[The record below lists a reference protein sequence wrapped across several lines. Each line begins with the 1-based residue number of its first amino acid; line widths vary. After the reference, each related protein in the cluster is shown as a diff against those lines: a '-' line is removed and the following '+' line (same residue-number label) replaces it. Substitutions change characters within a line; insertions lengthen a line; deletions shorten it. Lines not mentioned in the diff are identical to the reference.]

1 MQPESLYPAE
11 MDAFLG
17 VERSLNGLRWHAPM
31 GDWDAAARLAQRFN
45 LPEVIA
51 RLLHTRGVA
60 EEGVEQFLRP
70 TLRDHLPDPF
80 TLQGMAGMA
89 DFAAQAIIDQK
100 KFAIFGDF
108 DVDGA
113 TSSALLY
120 RFLKACGIEAPVY
133 IPERLTE
140 GYGPNRAALQSLK
153 DNGAAILFLLDCGTT
168 AHEIVAAGQAMGL
181 EIIILDH
188 HEPEDALAPASH
200 VINPKRRD
208 DESGL
213 TMLAAVGVT
222 FMACVAINKVLRERG
237 FYSPPQAGGQGA
249 EPSLKDWLDLVALG
263 TVCDMVPLT
272 GVNRLLVR
280 HGFAV
285 MNRLLNPGIKALAQV
300 SSIEPPFTPYHLGFM
315 LGPRINAGSR
325 LHESNLGAR
334 LLCTDDAAE
343 AQQIAWTLHDCNEKR
358 KALQAQMERQALAM
372 VEEKNLAQEP
382 IIILDHPDWH
392 TGLSGLVAGKVK
404 DQFNRPTV
412 VIAYAENAQGL
423 REGRGSGRSVPGVNM
438 AAAFGAAVSEGL
450 LLKGGGHAMAGG
462 FTVLPEQIDALRIF
476 LRAHVLR
483 QSSGAPIVADCL
495 VDGLLTVRAVQA
507 ELVHLLENVMGPFG
521 QGFEEPVFVLG
532 PVRIHAAD
540 VLGSGGHVR
549 VMISDWE
556 GGPRI
561 KAMAFGGTKNVI
573 GQALLKQGRDPFYLL
588 GHLKLN
594 RWQGRES
601 AEFHIKDAA
610 PTIQAENFN
619 KTQIQ
624 I

>member
-1 MQPESLYPAE
+1 

-17 VERSLNGLRWHAPM
+17 VERSLSGARWVMPGADLLQI
-31 GDWDAAARLAQRFN
+31 GQLAQRFN
-45 LPEVIA
+45 LPEAIA
-51 RLLHTRGVA
+51 RLLHTRGIT
-60 EEGVEQFLRP
+60 ETGVEQFLRP
-70 TLRDHLPDPF
+70 TLRDHLPDPC
-80 TLQGMAGMA
+80 TLQGMAEMA
-89 DFAAQAIIDQK
+89 AFAAQAIIDQK

-120 RFLKACGIEAPVY
+120 RFLRACGIEATVY

-140 GYGPNRAALQSLK
+140 GYGPNTAALQTLRN
-153 DNGAAILFLLDCGTT
+153 NGAEILFLLDCGTT
-168 AHEIVAAGQAMGL
+168 AHETVAAGQAMGL

-188 HEPEDALAPASH
+188 HEPEDQLAPATH

-208 DESGL
+208 DNSGL
-213 TMLAAVGVT
+213 SMLAAVGVT
-222 FMACVAINKVLRERG
+222 FMACVAINKVLREHG
-237 FYSPPQAGGQGA
+237 FFESRPA
-249 EPSLKDWLDLVALG
+249 PSLKDFLDLVALG

-280 HGFAV
+280 QGFAV

-325 LHESNLGAR
+325 VHESDLGAK
-334 LLCTDDAAE
+334 LLCTDDEAE
-343 AQQIAWTLHDCNEKR
+343 AQQIAWLLHDCNEKR
-358 KALQAQMERQALAM
+358 KALQAQMEREALAM
-372 VEEKNLAQEP
+372 VETQNLAQEP
-382 IIILDHPDWH
+382 IIIVDHPDWH
-392 TGLSGLVAGKVK
+392 TGLAGLVAGKIK
-404 DQFNRPTV
+404 DQFGRPAV
-412 VIAYAENAQGL
+412 VIAYAENAQGV
-423 REGRGSGRSVPGVNM
+423 REGRGSGRSVPGVSM
-438 AAAFGAAVSEGL
+438 ADAFSAAVAEGL
-450 LLKGGGHAMAGG
+450 LVKGGGHAMAGG
-462 FTVLPEQIDALRIF
+462 FTVLPQHIENLRAF

-483 QSSGAPIVADCL
+483 QSNGAPVVAECC
-495 VDGLLTVRAVQA
+495 VDGVLSVRGVQVT
-507 ELVHLLENVMGPFG
+507 LVQMLENFIGPFG
-521 QGFEEPVFVLG
+521 QGFEEPVFALG
-532 PVRIHAAD
+532 PVRVHAAD

-561 KAMAFGGTKNVI
+561 KAMAFGGTKNVV

-610 PTIQAENFN
+610 PVMGIQSLQMG
-619 KTQIQ
+619 TQ
-624 I
+624 